1 MAVPGLRPPQEDI
14 RATPKRSHRLP
25 HGEGSFYFGE
35 IKQLWVGVIEAGWTE
50 RHPSPR
56 DRYVEG

>member
-1 MAVPGLRPPQEDI
+1 MAVPGLRRPQEDI

-35 IKQLWVGVIEAGWTE
+35 IKQLWSG
-50 RHPSPR
+50 
-56 DRYVEG
+56 